1 MLSDPYS
8 LSAATASGLSTTTW
22 NRAAKLMAGYVTY
35 NEAARTIALPHQLF
49 LNSALDSSGS
59 LTKKS
64 TLMIKMHREF
74 ASGTSTNPDVF
85 VGPRLIVD
93 FTLEATDAQIRAEIA
108 RLYDFA
114 TQTVIGQM
122 RKGNL

>member
-1 MLSDPYS
+1 MLTDPYS
-8 LSAATASGLSTTTW
+8 LAAATASGLTTTTW
-22 NRAAKLMAGYVTY
+22 NRAAKLFGGYVQY
-35 NEAARTIALPHQLF
+35 VEAASTIALPHQLM

-64 TLMIKMHREF
+64 TLMMKMHREF
-74 ASGTSTNPDVF
+74 ASGTSGNPDIF

-114 TQTVIGQM
+114 TSTVIGQM